1 MKKPPEIL
9 STRPV
14 AESRLFRIQSVHL
27 AFSNGEEREY
37 DRIQGWA
44 HGSVMIVPMLDDHTM
59 LLAREYGVGVEHYVL
74 GFPKGAVDQGED
86 PLQTANRELQ
96 EEIGYGAQ
104 SLQKI
109 MELSISP
116 AYICSNMQVIL
127 AKTLYRS
134 DLEGDEPEPIEVVP
148 WRLDNMD
155 ELLKHPEFIQPASIA
170 AALWV
175 EREWRAK
182 RS

>member
-1 MKKPPEIL
+1 MKKPPKIL
-9 STRPV
+9 GIQPV
-14 AESRLFRIQSVHL
+14 AESRLFQIESVHL

-44 HGSVMIVPMLDDHTM
+44 HGSVMMVPMRDDNTI

-74 GFPKGAVDQGED
+74 GFPKGAVDENED
-86 PLQTANRELQ
+86 PLQAANRELQ
-96 EEIGYGAQ
+96 EEIGYAAK

-109 MELSISP
+109 MALSVSP
-116 AYICSNMQVIL
+116 AYIQSTMQVIL
-127 AKTLYRS
+127 AKDLYRS

-148 WRLDNMD
+148 WSLDRID
-155 ELLKHPEFIQPASIA
+155 DLLQHPEFIQPASIA
-170 AALWV
+170 AALWI